1 MMERLERAFEQQS
14 RFAADA
20 AHELRTPL
28 ASLRTNLEVVRS
40 DPHATLADYREMA
53 SALERALERLE
64 RLVDDLLLL
73 ARGEKDVR
81 AEPVYLEVLIGN
93 VIQELEPL
101 AQSHKVSLHHK
112 VADEVILEADPLLL
126 ARAISNLVENGI
138 RYNHPGGSVTVTGRR
153 EEKSV
158 VVSVEDT
165 GTGIPPEEQAHIF
178 DRFYRVDRSR
188 ARHRGGSGL
197 GLSIAAHIVQLHGG
211 HIQVASTPGAGST
224 FTIWLPD
231 RRGGFPGSNLTEI

>member
-1 MMERLERAFEQQS
+1 MLERLERAFGQQS
-14 RFAADA
+14 RFVADA

-40 DPHATLADYREMA
+40 DPHATLDDYRQMA
-53 SALERALERLE
+53 SVLERALERLE

-81 AEPVYLEVLIGN
+81 AEPVYLEVLIGD
-93 VIQELEPL
+93 VIQELKPL
-101 AQSHKVSLHHK
+101 AQSHRVSLYYQ
-112 VADEVILEADPLLL
+112 VPEEVIVQADPPLL
-126 ARAISNLVENGI
+126 ARAISNLIENGI
-138 RYNHPGGSVTVTGRR
+138 RYNHPGGSVTVTVRR
-153 EEKSV
+153 EAKSV
-158 VVSVEDT
+158 AVSVEDT

-188 ARHRGGSGL
+188 AQHRGGSGL

-231 RRGGFPGSNLTEI
+231 RKGGSQIRT